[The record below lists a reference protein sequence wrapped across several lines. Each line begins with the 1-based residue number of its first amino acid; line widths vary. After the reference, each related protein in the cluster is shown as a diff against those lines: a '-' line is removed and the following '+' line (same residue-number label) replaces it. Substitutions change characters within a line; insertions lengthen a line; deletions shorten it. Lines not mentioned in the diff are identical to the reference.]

1 MGLKSFLLETDN
13 PPRRCFVL
21 LLVILCMTALALWD
35 GGGSN
40 LKTDGPIITLE
51 NKAILR
57 QRFDQD
63 TISTALAAGDSVRVL
78 AIDRS
83 SYGQSWLVKTGKG
96 DIGWIDAADLTGI
109 RQIVTDGVNK
119 GDTVSIK
126 ALWSTNRRYVD
137 YYMYTEDGE
146 EIKEST
152 KDFIP
157 DFKGWEDLQYN
168 VTGRAGI
175 CSQEK
180 FEKTAG
186 GKSLE
191 DVNKDFGTPVLLHV
205 TPDGLEAQ
213 YSWKAFDPKSGE
225 MYIPNV
231 TFGVDSIA
239 TAVTFVHPTNC
250 AASWLKRMP
259 LAVNIIDNPWTSFY
273 IRGARYQMDP
283 SPMISGFV
291 KFLLI
296 CLIVLVLFVYF
307 CWMFLMQTVPVLL
320 MGWLIKFPIVFK
332 PLSDKWLKI
341 LMFIVMLVCVYIQSV
356 VMMAWG
362 MFPIWTIVIFI
373 MSWYTF
379 SLAISPL
386 CTYPHIRCPHCRR
399 LFTIKFDHEDFEYS
413 EIKTGFDIVR
423 GKLLGSYKETWQ
435 KWTEVTTT
443 TKYGD
448 GYSTSESH
456 RENVRDMAR
465 DVNIYQYI
473 DYEVKYRLDH
483 YRDYYICSKCGL
495 VEETT
500 PVTSTELDRKI
511 VGTHSGE
518 ERGEEY
524 QKGW

>member
-1 MGLKSFLLETDN
+1 MGLKSFLLETEN
-13 PPRRCFVL
+13 PPRRCLVL
-21 LLVILCMTALALWD
+21 LIVILSLTVLALWD

-51 NKAILR
+51 SKAILR
-57 QRFDQD
+57 QRFEKD
-63 TISTALAAGDSVRVL
+63 TISTPLAAGDSVRVL

-83 SYGQSWLVKTGKG
+83 SYGQSWLVKTEKG

-126 ALWSTNRRYVD
+126 ALWSGNRSYVD
-137 YYMYTEDGE
+137 YYEFTKDGE
-146 EIKEST
+146 EIKKST

-157 DFKGWEDLQYN
+157 DFEGWEDLQYN
-168 VTGRAGI
+168 VNGRAGV
-175 CSQEK
+175 CSQGK
-180 FEKTAG
+180 FEKKAE
-186 GKSLE
+186 GKSFE
-191 DVNKDFGTPVLLHV
+191 DVNNDFGSPVLVHV
-205 TPDGLEAQ
+205 TPSGFEAQ
-213 YSWKAFDPKSGE
+213 YSWKAFDSKSGE

-231 TFGVDSIA
+231 TFGADSIA
-239 TAVTFVHPTNC
+239 TAVAFVRPTNR

-259 LAVNIIDNPWTSFY
+259 FAENIIDSPWTSFY

-283 SPMISGFV
+283 SPMVSGFV
-291 KFLLI
+291 KFLVI
-296 CLIVLVLFVYF
+296 CLIVPIAIIFF

-320 MGWLIKFPIVFK
+320 MGWLMKFPPVFK
-332 PLSDKWLKI
+332 PLSDQWLRI
-341 LMFIVMLVCVYIQSV
+341 LMFITMLVCVYIQSV

-362 MFPIWTIVIFI
+362 MFPFWIIVIFI

-379 SLAISPL
+379 SLAVSPL
-386 CTYPHIRCPHCRR
+386 CTYPHIRCPRCRR

-413 EIKTGFDIVR
+413 EIKTGSDIVR

-443 TKYGD
+443 TKYRD
-448 GYSTSESH
+448 GSSTSSSR

-465 DVNIYQYI
+465 DVKIYQYI

-483 YRDYYICSKCGL
+483 YRDYYICSECGL

-500 PVTSTELDRKI
+500 PVTSTEIDRKI
-511 VGTHSGE
+511 VGSHSAE
-518 ERGEEY
+518 VRGEEY
-524 QKGW
+524 QRGW